1 MRTVSRARIRST
13 YRFFA
18 LGTFEALGTLG
29 TPAKVGTQLGEINV
43 SKTALVKSLESTK
56 VVCVVIVAG
65 LVLLVLVNPLAIV
78 SRCPRPPTFTVVIV
92 IPCRNPSSR
101 SEASVCPS
109 PGGAST
115 PP

>member
-1 MRTVSRARIRST
+1 MRTVSKARIRST

-18 LGTFEALGTLG
+18 LGTFEALSTLG
-29 TPAKVGTQLGEINV
+29 TSAKVGTELGEINV

-65 LVLLVLVNPLAIV
+65 LVLLILVNPLAIV
-78 SRCPRPPTFTVVIV
+78 SRCPRPPIFRVVNV

-101 SEASVCPS
+101 SGASVCPS
-109 PGGAST
+109 PDEAST